1 MYLCKVNL
9 TIMKLSS
16 ILFIAILPVC
26 NLLNAQVPIEPA
38 PYIEIAGTSEKEIMP
53 DEIYVSVTIR
63 ERMDGKERITLD
75 VQEKNFKD
83 LLKKINIDLNLLSLS
98 DANAD
103 YVKIRYKQKDVLAQ
117 VTYTLK
123 LSTAKM
129 VGDLFT
135 GLYELKIQDAYISKV
150 SHSKMEEFKK
160 ELRIAAIKNAKEK
173 AEYLTEAIGYK
184 IGRPMVIYENAPVNY
199 VAYDQMNTRMTLVE
213 GKFSESYQA
222 PEPEISFRKIKLE
235 GGVYVKFEVKN

>member
-1 MYLCKVNL
+1 
-9 TIMKLSS
+9 MKLSS
-16 ILFIAILPVC
+16 FLLITILSIC
-26 NLLNAQVPIEPA
+26 NFLKAQVPVEPA
-38 PYIEIAGTSEKEIMP
+38 PYIEIAGTAEKEIMP

-184 IGRPMVIYENAPVNY
+184 IGRAMVIYENNPVNF
-199 VAYDQMNTRMTLVE
+199 VAYDQMNTRMTFAE
-213 GKFSESYQA
+213 NKYSESYQQA
-222 PEPEISFRKIKLE
+222 PDPEISFRKIKLE

>member
-1 MYLCKVNL
+1 
-9 TIMKLSS
+9 MKLSS
-16 ILFIAILPVC
+16 FLLIAILAIC
-26 NLLNAQVPIEPA
+26 NLLKAQVPVEPA
-38 PYIEIAGTSEKEIMP
+38 PYIEIAGTAEKEIMP

-83 LLKKINIDLNLLSLS
+83 LLKKINIDLNLLFLS

-184 IGRPMVIYENAPVNY
+184 IGRPMVIYENNPVNY
-199 VAYDQMNTRMTLVE
+199 VAYDQMNTRMTFAE
-213 GKFSESYQA
+213 NKYSESYQQA
-222 PEPEISFRKIKLE
+222 ADPEISFRKIKLE